1 MKEGREIMI
10 NGRASDR
17 GSSSETDSA
26 GSTGGSATTD
36 SSSDGYQG
44 VDESTIEAHAIS
56 IDQIFEILKN
66 QRRRSVLRYME
77 TAGEEVRLGELAEQ
91 IAAWECDKPV
101 SEITSSERKRVYV
114 GLYQCHLPKMDDVDA
129 IAYNK
134 PRGKIAPG
142 GNSETFEHYL
152 PDDDTETG
160 ARWSQYHTYIGVLSV
175 VAVGLLVL
183 LAAVG
188 STPPVVLGTAAVLGV
203 LSGLP
208 LLPVVESVRS

>member
-1 MKEGREIMI
+1 MI
-10 NGRASDR
+10 NGRTSD
-17 GSSSETDSA
+17 A
-26 GSTGGSATTD
+26 GSTVETGSTGSTGESATTD
-36 SSSDGYQG
+36 GSSDGHRG
-44 VDESTIEAHAIS
+44 VDESAVGAHSIS

-66 QRRRSVLRYME
+66 QRRRSVLRYMQ

-91 IAAWECDKPV
+91 IAAWECDKEV

-142 GNSETFEHYL
+142 DNSETFEHYL
-152 PDDDTETG
+152 PDDDAESE
-160 ARWSQYHTYIGVLSV
+160 ARWSQYHTYISVLSV
-175 VAVGLLVL
+175 LAIGSLAL

-188 STPPVVLGTAAVLGV
+188 STPPAVVGTAAVLGV